1 MSDEM
6 QAVHKDYAGAKLGMW
21 IFLFSEIVLFGGL
34 FLLYSAYRSKY
45 TADFHA
51 SGSELNLVIAIIN
64 TVLLLTSSLTI
75 AVATTAL
82 QKGNRTLSLRCLA
95 LTIFFGAMFLVD
107 KYIEWSR
114 EIGHGMYPNS
124 SELLSRPDGVK
135 IFYGLYFTMTGLHGI
150 HILAGIIL
158 LSVIF
163 GFIRRNKITA
173 NDYTKLENAG
183 LYWHLVDVIW
193 IFLLPL
199 FYIAA

>member
-1 MSDEM
+1 MSVEIR
-6 QAVHKDYAGAKLGMW
+6 AVHKDYAGAKLGMW
-21 IFLFSEIVLFGGL
+21 IFLFSEIALFGGL
-34 FLLYSAYRSKY
+34 FLLYSAYRAKY
-45 TADFHA
+45 TIDFHRG
-51 SGSELNLVIAIIN
+51 GSELNLVIAIIN

-75 AVATTAL
+75 AAATTAL
-82 QKGNRTLSLRCLA
+82 QKGNRKLSLCCLA
-95 LTIFFGAMFLVD
+95 ITIFLGVMFLVD

-124 SELLSRPDGVK
+124 PELLSRPDGLK
-135 IFYGLYFTMTGLHGI
+135 LFYGLYFSMTGLHGI

-163 GFIRRNKITA
+163 GFIRRKKITA